1 MDNVNATAAAMK
13 KEIAE
18 LKAAIQSTDPKAAAD
33 ALASTK
39 RGAYA
44 QQVELAKAYLFF
56 WFVCFAYPPPFF
68 LQSVPFFFFF
78 SLILAFV
85 LT

>member
-1 MDNVNATAAAMK
+1 MDNVNATAQAMK

-18 LKAAIQSTDPKAAAD
+18 LKAAIQSGDPKAAAD

-44 QQVELAKAYLFF
+44 QQVELAKAYLH
-56 WFVCFAYPPPFF
+56 C
-68 LQSVPFFFFF
+68 
-78 SLILAFV
+78 SLSKL
-85 LT
+85 